1 MSGSDEAQH
10 HRAPRRWATG
20 LVTVLVI
27 GALGGFA
34 VWGPVSSK
42 PAGGSIELSEV
53 TATLAEG
60 TMTLGASAAIDLSAT
75 IQTGLDNG
83 VPLTFIMELRLLRS
97 RKWWFDQTLARFQN
111 RYTLTYYELTR
122 HYRVLAVQTNVSQN
136 YRSLSS
142 ALAGLGRFEA
152 VVLDLSEAEELQLR
166 DRTGL
171 IAAAHLKLDTAALPL
186 PLQPLVRSSWKL
198 ASEEHR
204 WPVI

>member
-1 MSGSDEAQH
+1 MSGEDDAQT
-10 HRAPRRWATG
+10 HRAHWLWATG
-20 LVTVLVI
+20 LAAVLVI
-27 GALGGFA
+27 GALVG
-34 VWGPVSSK
+34 VTRWGSVSSK

-53 TATLAEG
+53 TATLAEDN
-60 TMTLGASAAIDLSAT
+60 MTLGASAAIDLSAT

-83 VPLTFIMELRLLRS
+83 VPLTFIMDVRLLRS

-122 HYRVLAVQTNVSQN
+122 HYRVLAVQTNISQN

-152 VVLDLSEAEELQLR
+152 IVFDFSEAEELQLR
-166 DRTGL
+166 DKTGL
-171 IAAAHLKLDTAALPL
+171 IAAAHLKLDTTALPL